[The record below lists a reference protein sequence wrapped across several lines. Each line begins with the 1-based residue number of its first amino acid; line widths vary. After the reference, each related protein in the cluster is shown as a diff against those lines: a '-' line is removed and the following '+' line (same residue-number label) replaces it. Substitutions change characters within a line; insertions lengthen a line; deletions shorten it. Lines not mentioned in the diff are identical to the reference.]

1 MFDTKK
7 VEPFREAALRG
18 AGSGPAGLEQGEA
31 VADLI
36 TRAAEANVLIAINMF
51 MATEGAVMVYLPAEV
66 ALARLSLR
74 AGLQDTFQAFPE
86 PGPSRP
92 SLQDFLATGGQ
103 GSKVPE
109 ATDKETKVTTAEPR
123 EGEVTATLAGC
134 PAGVLQPQAGAA
146 AGVL

>member
-7 VEPFREAALRG
+7 VEPFQEAALRG

-109 ATDKETKVTTAEPR
+109 AADKETKVTS
-123 EGEVTATLAGC
+123 C
-134 PAGVLQPQAGAA
+134 H
-146 AGVL
+146 